1 MHNVAETVFLLIL
14 LFLMLCSAHLLKWIC
29 ACYSKKRFIPIDMK
43 KELVPEGYLFSRRY
57 TNYVFMLL
65 FLLYMFDYVDRM
77 VVTSLFPFL
86 KADWKLTDMQC
97 GMMVSAVYWSIVAL
111 TFPVSILVDRWS
123 RRKTIGMMAVLW
135 SLATGLCAFTKSL
148 PQLLTARTFI
158 GIGEAGYA
166 PGGTAMI
173 AGLYPQEKR
182 SWMTGLWNASI
193 PLGSAIG
200 IALGGIIAANWGWR
214 HAFGLV
220 AIPGLIV
227 AIMFFFVKDY
237 KTVSLTRSSG
247 ETDKKSKRKEVAM
260 SIRDMLKEF
269 LDKPSLIFTYF
280 GMAGVVFT
288 TTSLLTWL
296 PTYFHRVQGL
306 PEGQAGLKSSTIMVL
321 ALVGA
326 PLGGYISDRWRKRK
340 INARLLFPTISTL
353 LSAVFLFMAFI
364 VFPGKM
370 QYLFLLAL
378 GVLITAFVSAAS
390 AVTQDVVHAG
400 MRAMSYAIAV
410 VVQNLLGASMGPIVM
425 GAISDA
431 TNIQTAM
438 SVLPIALL
446 MASLMFFAGSFFY
459 EKDISKVEKITLE
472 AI

>member
-1 MHNVAETVFLLIL
+1 
-14 LFLMLCSAHLLKWIC
+14 
-29 ACYSKKRFIPIDMK
+29 MK
-43 KELVPEGYLFSRRY
+43 KAQVPEGYLFSRKY
-57 TNYVFMLL
+57 TNYIFSLL

-86 KADWKLTDMQC
+86 RADWNLTDTQC

-123 RRKTIGMMAVLW
+123 RRKTIGIMAVVW
-135 SLATGLCAFTKSL
+135 SVATGMCALTKTL

-182 SWMTGLWNASI
+182 SWMMGLWNASI

-200 IALGGIIAANWGWR
+200 IALGGIIATHWGWR

-227 AIMFFFVKDY
+227 AILFFFVKDY
-237 KTVSLTRSSG
+237 KTVGLTRKAKD
-247 ETDKKSKRKEVAM
+247 TDRKKERKEVAM
-260 SIRDMLKEF
+260 SIKDMFNEF
-269 LDKPSLIFTYF
+269 LNKPSLIFTYF

-306 PEGQAGLKSSTIMVL
+306 PESQAGIKSSAVMVL
-321 ALVGA
+321 ALIGA
-326 PLGGYISDRWRKRK
+326 PLGGYIADRWRKK
-340 INARLLFPTISTL
+340 KVNARLLFPTISTL
-353 LSAVFLFMAFI
+353 LSAIMLFLAFV

-370 QYLFLLAL
+370 QYLLLLTL

-400 MRAMSYAIAV
+400 LRAMSYAAAV
-410 VVQNLLGASMGPIVM
+410 VVQNLLGASMGPIAI
-425 GAISDA
+425 GALSDA

-438 SVLPIALL
+438 SVLPIALML
-446 MASLMFFAGSFFY
+446 AAVMFFTGSFYY
-459 EKDISKVEKITLE
+459 ERDLSKVEPVKLVSV
-472 AI
+472 